1 MPKTVNYIFLIYSEK
16 KAHEGILCDADRG
29 LLNDI
34 NGFTYVLTVD
44 FPITFRLHWVVV
56 RHRSGL
62 KIYCSLFFNNSVEME
77 EKILFWLF

>member
-1 MPKTVNYIFLIYSEK
+1 MPRVGGGEGDQGRRQHVCFVASYSPLMDTWGNSMPKTVNYIFLIYSEK

-44 FPITFRLHWVVV
+44 FPITF
-56 RHRSGL
+56 SKG
-62 KIYCSLFFNNSVEME
+62 
-77 EKILFWLF
+77 